1 MHIGNKNNLLSTGF
15 LLEFV
20 TPRQADSSRL
30 MLAFYDGLHELQLQ
44 NPTRNIQFI

>member
-20 TPRQADSSRL
+20 TLRQADSSRL
-30 MLAFYDGLHELQLQ
+30 MLAFYDGHQLQ